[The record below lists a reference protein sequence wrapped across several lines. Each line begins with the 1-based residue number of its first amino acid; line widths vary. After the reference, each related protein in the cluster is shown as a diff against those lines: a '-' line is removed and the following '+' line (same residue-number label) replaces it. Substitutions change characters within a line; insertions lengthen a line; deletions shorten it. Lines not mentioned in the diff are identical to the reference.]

1 MPTMSFYKLDMEKQ
15 KRIIESAKQEFSE
28 NFYEDASINKIIKEI
43 NMPRGSFYLYFE
55 NKEDLY
61 LYILELYLKE
71 FKRILLELLEK
82 NNHNI
87 FESFISI
94 YDYIVDIKT
103 IEKNLID
110 KIFINMNS
118 KRFEYAIPELLKK
131 EVDGS
136 IINSIK
142 LNENSITE
150 DDANIVMSILIPI
163 LFINVSTVLSEPSNK
178 NIVREFYIKQ
188 INIIRKGLERK

>member
-1 MPTMSFYKLDMEKQ
+1 MPTNAFYNLDKNKQ
-15 KRIIESAKQEFSE
+15 KLLLDAAKHEFSE

-71 FKRILLELLEK
+71 FKRILLDLLEK
-82 NNHNI
+82 NDHDI
-87 FESFISI
+87 FKSFICF
-94 YDYIVDIKT
+94 YDYIVNVKT
-103 IEKNLID
+103 IERNLVD

-131 EVDGS
+131 EVDRS
-136 IINSIK
+136 IISSIK
-142 LNENSITE
+142 VKEEYMNEE
-150 DDANIVMSILIPI
+150 DINIIMSIILPM
-163 LFINVSTVLSEPSNK
+163 LFINVSTVLSEPNNK
-178 NIVREFYIKQ
+178 ELIREFYIKQ
-188 INIIRKGLERK
+188 LNIIKRGLERK

>member
-1 MPTMSFYKLDMEKQ
+1 MPTKAFYNLDKNKQ
-15 KRIIESAKQEFSE
+15 KLLLDAAKHEFSE

-55 NKEDLY
+55 NKEDIY

-71 FKRILLELLEK
+71 FKRILLDLLEK
-82 NNHNI
+82 NNHDI
-87 FESFISI
+87 FKSFICL
-94 YDYIVDIKT
+94 YDYIVNVKT

-142 LNENSITE
+142 IKEVSMNEE
-150 DDANIVMSILIPI
+150 DINIVMSILMPI
-163 LFINVSTVLSEPSNK
+163 LFINVSTTLSEPNNK
-178 NIVREFYIKQ
+178 DKVREFYIKQ
-188 INIIRKGLERK
+188 INIIKRGLERK

>member
-1 MPTMSFYKLDMEKQ
+1 MPTKAFYKLDMDKQ
-15 KRIIESAKQEFSE
+15 KRIIDSAKQEFSE
-28 NFYEDASINKIIKEI
+28 NYYEDASINKIIKEI
-43 NMPRGSFYLYFE
+43 NLPRGSFYLYFE

-61 LYILELYLKE
+61 LYILNLYLKE
-71 FKRILLELLEK
+71 FKRILIELLEK
-82 NNHNI
+82 NNHDI
-87 FESFISI
+87 FETFISV

-103 IEKNLID
+103 TEKNLID

-131 EVDGS
+131 EVDGN
-136 IINSIK
+136 IINFIK

-150 DDANIVMSILIPI
+150 FNANIVMSILIPI
-163 LFINVSTVLSEPSNK
+163 LFINVSAALKEPNNK
-178 NIVREFYIKQ
+178 NLIREFYIKQ

>member
-1 MPTMSFYKLDMEKQ
+1 MPTKAFYKLDMDKQ

-163 LFINVSTVLSEPSNK
+163 LFINVSTVLSEPINK

>member
-1 MPTMSFYKLDMEKQ
+1 MPTKAFYKLDSDKQ
-15 KRIIESAKQEFSE
+15 KRIIDSAKQEFSE
-28 NFYEDASINKIIKEI
+28 NYYEDASINKIIKEI

-71 FKRILLELLEK
+71 FKIILLELLEK
-82 NNHNI
+82 NNHDI
-87 FESFISI
+87 FESFIGI

-131 EVDGS
+131 EVGGS
-136 IINSIK
+136 IINFIK
-142 LNENSITE
+142 LDENSITE
-150 DDANIVMSILIPI
+150 VDANVIMSILIPL
-163 LFINVSTVLSEPSNK
+163 LFINVSTVLSQPSNK
-178 NIVREFYIKQ
+178 DLIREFYIKQ

>member
-1 MPTMSFYKLDMEKQ
+1 MPTKAFYKLDSDKQ

-28 NFYEDASINKIIKEI
+28 NYYEDASINKIIKEI

-71 FKRILLELLEK
+71 FKIILLELLEK

-87 FESFISI
+87 FESFIGI

-118 KRFEYAIPELLKK
+118 KRFEYVIPELLKK
-131 EVDGS
+131 EVGGS
-136 IINSIK
+136 IINFIK
-142 LNENSITE
+142 LDENSITE
-150 DDANIVMSILIPI
+150 VDANVIMSILIPL
-163 LFINVSTVLSEPSNK
+163 LFINVSTVLSQPSNK
-178 NIVREFYIKQ
+178 NLIREFYIKQ

>member
-1 MPTMSFYKLDMEKQ
+1 MPTKAFFNLDSYKQ
-15 KRIIESAKQEFSE
+15 KSIIEASKHEFSD
-28 NFYEDASINKIIKEI
+28 NYYEDASINKIIKEI

-71 FKRILLELLEK
+71 FKRVLLDLLEQ
-82 NNHNI
+82 NNHDI
-87 FESFISI
+87 FKSFISL
-94 YDYIVDIKT
+94 YDYIVSINTMD
-103 IEKNLID
+103 KNLVD

-136 IINSIK
+136 IINFIK
-142 LNENSITE
+142 FNDSFINDEDLNV
-150 DDANIVMSILIPI
+150 VMSILIPI
-163 LFINVSTVLSEPSNK
+163 LFINVSTFLSEPNNK
-178 NIVREFYIKQ
+178 IKTREFYIKQ

>member
-1 MPTMSFYKLDMEKQ
+1 MPTKAFYKLDMDKQ
-15 KRIIESAKQEFSE
+15 KRIIDSAKQEFSE

>member
-1 MPTMSFYKLDMEKQ
+1 MPTKAFYKLDMDKQ

-118 KRFEYAIPELLKK
+118 KRFEYAIPALLKK

-178 NIVREFYIKQ
+178 SIVREFYIKQ

>member
-1 MPTMSFYKLDMEKQ
+1 MPTKAFYKLDMDKQ

-150 DDANIVMSILIPI
+150 DEANIVMSILIPI
-163 LFINVSTVLSEPSNK
+163 LFINVSTVLSEPINK

>member
-1 MPTMSFYKLDMEKQ
+1 MPTKAVYKLDMDKQ

-28 NFYEDASINKIIKEI
+28 NYYEDASINKIIKEI

-71 FKRILLELLEK
+71 FKIILLELLEK
-82 NNHNI
+82 NNHDI
-87 FESFISI
+87 FKSFIGI
-94 YDYIVDIKT
+94 YDYIVNTKT

-118 KRFEYAIPELLKK
+118 KRFEYAVPELLKK

-136 IINSIK
+136 IINFIK
-142 LNENSITE
+142 LDENSITE
-150 DDANIVMSILIPI
+150 VDANLIMSILIPL
-163 LFINVSTVLSEPSNK
+163 LFINVSTVLSQPSNK
-178 NIVREFYIKQ
+178 NLIREFYIKQ

>member
-1 MPTMSFYKLDMEKQ
+1 MPTKAFYNLDKNKQ
-15 KRIIESAKQEFSE
+15 KLLLDAAKHEFSE

-55 NKEDLY
+55 NKEDIY
-61 LYILELYLKE
+61 LHILELYLKE
-71 FKRILLELLEK
+71 FKRILLDLLEK
-82 NNHNI
+82 NNHDI
-87 FESFISI
+87 FKSFICL
-94 YDYIVDIKT
+94 YDYIINIKT

-118 KRFEYAIPELLKK
+118 KRFEYAVPELLKK

-142 LNENSITE
+142 FTDTLMNEE
-150 DDANIVMSILIPI
+150 DINIVMSIILPI
-163 LFINVSTVLSEPSNK
+163 LFINVSTALSQPNNK
-178 NIVREFYIKQ
+178 DLVREFYIKQ
-188 INIIRKGLERK
+188 INIIKKGLERK

>member
-1 MPTMSFYKLDMEKQ
+1 MPTKAFYNLDRNKQNKLLEA
-15 KRIIESAKQEFSE
+15 AKHEFSE

-71 FKRILLELLEK
+71 FKRILLDLLDK
-82 NNHNI
+82 NNHDI
-87 FESFISI
+87 FKSFICL
-94 YDYIVDIKT
+94 YDYIVNIKT
-103 IEKNLID
+103 IERNLID

-118 KRFEYAIPELLKK
+118 KRFEYAIPKLLKK

-136 IINSIK
+136 IVNATK
-142 LNENSITE
+142 LKDTLMNEE
-150 DDANIVMSILIPI
+150 DINIVMSLLMPL
-163 LFINVSTVLSEPSNK
+163 LFINVSTVLSQPNNK
-178 NIVREFYIKQ
+178 DLVREFYIKQ
-188 INIIRKGLERK
+188 INIIKKGLERK

>member
-1 MPTMSFYKLDMEKQ
+1 MPTKAFYKLDSDKQ
-15 KRIIESAKQEFSE
+15 KRIIESAKREFSE
-28 NFYEDASINKIIKEI
+28 NYYEDASINKIIKEI

-110 KIFINMNS
+110 KIFINMKS
-118 KRFEYAIPELLKK
+118 KRFEYVIPELLKK

-136 IINSIK
+136 IISFIK
-142 LNENSITE
+142 LDENSITE
-150 DDANIVMSILIPI
+150 VDANVIMSILIPL
-163 LFINVSTVLSEPSNK
+163 LFINVSTVLSQPSNK
-178 NIVREFYIKQ
+178 NLIREFYIKQ

>member
-1 MPTMSFYKLDMEKQ
+1 
-15 KRIIESAKQEFSE
+15 
-28 NFYEDASINKIIKEI
+28 
-43 NMPRGSFYLYFE
+43 
-55 NKEDLY
+55 
-61 LYILELYLKE
+61 
-71 FKRILLELLEK
+71 
-82 NNHNI
+82 
-87 FESFISI
+87 
-94 YDYIVDIKT
+94 
-103 IEKNLID
+103 
-110 KIFINMNS
+110 MNS

-150 DDANIVMSILIPI
+150 DEANIVMSILIPI
-163 LFINVSTVLSEPSNK
+163 LFINVSTVLSEPINK

>member
-1 MPTMSFYKLDMEKQ
+1 MPTKAFYNLDKNKQ
-15 KRIIESAKQEFSE
+15 KLLLDAAKHEFSE

-71 FKRILLELLEK
+71 FKRILLDLLKK
-82 NNHNI
+82 NNHDI
-87 FESFISI
+87 FKSFICL
-94 YDYIVDIKT
+94 YDYIVNIKT
-103 IEKNLID
+103 VERNLAD

-142 LNENSITE
+142 FTDTLMNEE
-150 DDANIVMSILIPI
+150 DINIVMSILMPI
-163 LFINVSTVLSEPSNK
+163 LFINVSTVLSSPNNK
-178 NIVREFYIKQ
+178 DTIREFYIKQ
-188 INIIRKGLERK
+188 INIIKKGLERK

>member
-1 MPTMSFYKLDMEKQ
+1 MPTKAFYSLDKKKQ
-15 KRIIESAKQEFSE
+15 NRLLEAAKHEFSE

-71 FKRILLELLEK
+71 FKRILLDLLEK
-82 NNHNI
+82 NNHDI
-87 FESFISI
+87 FKSFICL
-94 YDYIVDIKT
+94 YDYIVNVKT

-136 IINSIK
+136 ILNSIQMQD
-142 LNENSITE
+142 E
-150 DDANIVMSILIPI
+150 DINLIMSIIIPI
-163 LFINVSTVLSEPSNK
+163 LFINISTTLSEPNNK
-178 NIVREFYIKQ
+178 DKVREFYIKQ
-188 INIIRKGLERK
+188 INIIKRGLERK

>member
-1 MPTMSFYKLDMEKQ
+1 MPTKAFYKLDMDKQ
-15 KRIIESAKQEFSE
+15 KRIIDSAKQEFSE
-28 NFYEDASINKIIKEI
+28 NYYEDASINKIIKEI
-43 NMPRGSFYLYFE
+43 NLPRGSFYLYFE

-61 LYILELYLKE
+61 LYILNLYLKE
-71 FKRILLELLEK
+71 FKRILIELLEK
-82 NNHNI
+82 NNHDI
-87 FESFISI
+87 FETFISV

-131 EVDGS
+131 EVDGN
-136 IINSIK
+136 IINFIK

-150 DDANIVMSILIPI
+150 VNANIVMSILIPI
-163 LFINVSTVLSEPSNK
+163 LFINVSAALKEPNNK
-178 NIVREFYIKQ
+178 NLIREFYIKQ

>member
-1 MPTMSFYKLDMEKQ
+1 MPTKAFYKLDMDKQ

-71 FKRILLELLEK
+71 FKKILLELLEK

-178 NIVREFYIKQ
+178 NLIREFYIKQ